1 VPTRAA
7 VVGPDPLKSLYS
19 RPGFLFRRAHQIAV
33 GIFIEECAALA
44 LTPPQHS
51 ILIAVAH
58 YPGLSQAD
66 LSRLVGFDRATVG
79 QVIGGLAARKLVRR
93 AGLRRNMRNHAIEL
107 TPRGEQILQRAS
119 AAMARTSQRLLSPLS
134 PHERK
139 VFLALLGRVTD
150 ELNPSSRSPVRPAGI
165 VEYGGGEM
173 RYATLSPWRRTGR
186 V

>member
-1 VPTRAA
+1 VPPRTATA
-7 VVGPDPLKSLYS
+7 NPDPLKSLYS

-44 LTPPQHS
+44 LTPPQHG

-79 QVIGGLAARKLVRR
+79 QVVRGLAARKLVRR
-93 AGLRRNMRNHAIEL
+93 AGSRRNMRNHAIEL
-107 TPRGEQILQRAS
+107 TPRGEQILRQAS
-119 AAMARTSQRLLSPLS
+119 AAMARTSQRLLSPLN
-134 PHERK
+134 PNERK
-139 VFLALLGRVTD
+139 IFLELLGRVTD
-150 ELNPSSRSPVRPAGI
+150 ELNPSSRSPVWPAGI
-165 VEYGGGEM
+165 ADYGGGGM
-173 RYATLSPWRRTGR
+173 KHAILWQWRRAGR

>member
-1 VPTRAA
+1 VPARTA
-7 VVGPDPLKSLYS
+7 VVNSDPLKSLYS

-44 LTPPQHS
+44 LTPPQHG
-51 ILIAVAH
+51 ILIAVGH

-79 QVIGGLAARKLVRR
+79 QVVKGLATRKLVRR
-93 AGLRRNMRNHAIEL
+93 VNSRRDMRNNAIEL

-134 PHERK
+134 PQERK
-139 VFLALLGRVTD
+139 IFLELLGRVTD
-150 ELNPSSRSPVRPAGI
+150 ELNPSSRSPVRPTGI
-165 VEYGGGEM
+165 ADYGDGGM
-173 RYATLSPWRRTGR
+173 KRAI
-186 V
+186 